1 MLGAMAL
8 SDDVDRAAEAA
19 AALAG
24 EDETVLGIVPAEP
37 EPGERRYLIAFA
49 RGEERTW
56 LVLDPHGAPVTS
68 REDVR
73 RAASIAAMCELAEE
87 SAGGGELDELRDR
100 LVTLR
105 LTESPPGIEEAEEAS
120 LELQRVLGAPPTLAT
135 PARLDEIGSATRK
148 LEVTL
153 GSAVHGSP
161 FADAMKGAGEVVEL
175 LFDDVTR
182 SYRVALR

>member
-19 AALAG
+19 AALASD
-24 EDETVLGIVPAEP
+24 DERVLGIVPAEP
-37 EPGERRYLIAFA
+37 EPGARRYLVAFA

-56 LVLDPHGAPVTS
+56 LVLDAQGAPVTE
-68 REDVR
+68 REEVR

-105 LTESPPGIEEAEEAS
+105 LTESPPGIEEAEEAA
-120 LELQRVLGAPPTLAT
+120 LELQRV
-135 PARLDEIGSATRK
+135 IGSPPRVAEPAFLDRVGVATRR
-148 LEVTL
+148 LELAL
-153 GSAVHGSP
+153 GEPGTSP
-161 FADAMKGAGEVVEL
+161 FAEAMKAGMASIDEFVQDVE
-175 LFDDVTR
+175 
-182 SYRVALR
+182 SGYRQPLA